1 VDGPLR
7 VSFAKDKRKDF
18 DVRVLDGRVNRGRT
32 TQKSRSARLRN
43 EKDGLAVLRA
53 DHENIQSEYEGFQ
66 TSGGDDR
73 YFLAN
78 RILRA
83 LARHDQL
90 EAEVFYPAVQWQAER
105 QGHRKAAS
113 LLREAVRE
121 HQAMDQRMDRLND
134 VMQDDV
140 FLRQVDALME
150 KVQAHVEREERELF
164 PVAQTLLGEA
174 GLARLGRNLQQRK
187 DQIEQQF
194 GV

>member
-1 VDGPLR
+1 M
-7 VSFAKDKRKDF
+7 
-18 DVRVLDGRVNRGRT
+18 RVLDRRIHRGST
-32 TQKSRSARLRN
+32 TQKGRPARVREEQN
-43 EKDGLAVLRA
+43 GLALLRA

-66 TSGGDDR
+66 TAGGDDR

-83 LARHDQL
+83 LARHAQL

-121 HQAMDQRMDRLND
+121 HQATDQRMDRLND

-140 FLRQVDALME
+140 FLRRVEDLIE
-150 KVQAHVEREERELF
+150 KVQAHVAREERELF
-164 PVAQTLLGEA
+164 PLAQMLLGEA

-187 DQIEQQF
+187 DQIAEQF